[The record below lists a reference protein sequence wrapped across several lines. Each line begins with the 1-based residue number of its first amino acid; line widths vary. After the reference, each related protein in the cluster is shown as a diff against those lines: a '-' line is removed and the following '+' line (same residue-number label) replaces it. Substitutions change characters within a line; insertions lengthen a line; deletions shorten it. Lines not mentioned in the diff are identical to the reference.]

1 MGQKEFKVRAASC
14 CPKGSRER
22 KEESEGKV
30 LKDSPSHP
38 IPLSFSSSPFF
49 LKTPPP
55 FLFPF
60 PLLLRIQPVL
70 PREKPQTIQLNIP
83 SAFVSRSGEGGGEGN
98 NCPGGI
104 AGGGGEGDGNQVSDE
119 GGRRKKKTRRLVF
132 LASSWLLLV
141 LFLVG
146 GSKKL
151 CGVGLPVF
159 FLRAD
164 FPPSVCCWMIERR
177 VFFFCPLP
185 PFLPALFLSPN
196 NKAEKRWDGARTKK
210 VDLPPAPSYSLSPTR
225 KGSFF
230 DFKTS
235 ISDPLLPRDL

>member
-1 MGQKEFKVRAASC
+1 MTVGAASC

-38 IPLSFSSSPFF
+38 IPLSSSSSPFF

-83 SAFVSRSGEGGGEGN
+83 SAFVSRSGAGGGGAGVGEQLS
-98 NCPGGI
+98 GGHR
-104 AGGGGEGDGNQVSDE
+104 GRGGEGDGNQVSDE
-119 GGRRKKKTRRLVF
+119 GGRRKKKARRLVF

-159 FLRAD
+159 FA
-164 FPPSVCCWMIERR
+164 
-177 VFFFCPLP
+177 
-185 PFLPALFLSPN
+185 
-196 NKAEKRWDGARTKK
+196 G
-210 VDLPPAPSYSLSPTR
+210 
-225 KGSFF
+225 
-230 DFKTS
+230 
-235 ISDPLLPRDL
+235 